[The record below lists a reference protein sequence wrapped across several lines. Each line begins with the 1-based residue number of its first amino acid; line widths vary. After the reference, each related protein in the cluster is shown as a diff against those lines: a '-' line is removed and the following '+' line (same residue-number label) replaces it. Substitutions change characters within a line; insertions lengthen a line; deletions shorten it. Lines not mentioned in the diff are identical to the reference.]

1 MIEINNLSYRYS
13 RSVEALH
20 DVTLSIGPGIH
31 LLLGENGSGKTTL
44 LHIIAGLRL
53 ATPASACLVD
63 GIPSSLRE
71 PSMMND
77 SFILTDNMEFP
88 YRSVNEMVKYHAPF
102 YPRFDA
108 ELLRDIL
115 RRFDMTGAEPFD
127 RFSLG
132 NRKKAQLAYV
142 LALRT
147 NCLLLDEPANG
158 LDITSRNELMKM
170 MAEYTSDDQT
180 IIISTHTVF
189 DFQNIVDSVIVLNR
203 GYAVLSMPV
212 WQITERVAFV
222 SEPLPVEGAIYMD
235 QSLGRFNAILPNI
248 PAGSMQTNIDFV
260 LLFKALQSSQSQNL
274 LSILKS

>member
-1 MIEINNLSYRYS
+1 
-13 RSVEALH
+13 
-20 DVTLSIGPGIH
+20 
-31 LLLGENGSGKTTL
+31 
-44 LHIIAGLRL
+44 
-53 ATPASACLVD
+53 
-63 GIPSSLRE
+63 
-71 PSMMND
+71 MMND

-88 YRSVNEMVKYHAPF
+88 YRSVNEMVKYNAPF